1 MVDGTAFT
9 VVQKKKVVAAGAP
22 DIEQIVTQ
30 NLYTRFGKRRQSS
43 LSATSSRLLMI
54 ANSFPALS
62 IAYRIDQL
70 LDRTPLSKLN
80 HSFESPEHSKAL
92 EKAVMGP
99 EATAWQREMSMSCAQ
114 IPHSRLGVCRLLL
127 PFHSANLQQ
136 EGSV

>member
-1 MVDGTAFT
+1 
-9 VVQKKKVVAAGAP
+9 
-22 DIEQIVTQ
+22 DIEQIVTH

-70 LDRTPLSKLN
+70 LDRTPLSKLK

-99 EATAWQREMSMSCAQ
+99 EANGSADGDVYMLRPDSALKAG
-114 IPHSRLGVCRLLL
+114 RLSDSYLRFTV
-127 PFHSANLQQ
+127 PIFNKK
-136 EGSV
+136 ETFD